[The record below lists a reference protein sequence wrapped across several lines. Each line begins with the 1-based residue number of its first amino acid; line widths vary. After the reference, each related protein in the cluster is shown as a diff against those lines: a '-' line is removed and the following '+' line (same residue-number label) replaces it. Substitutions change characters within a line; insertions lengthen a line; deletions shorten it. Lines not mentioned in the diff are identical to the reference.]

1 MKIGFH
7 ALAAAMM
14 FLPSLAV
21 WAAWP
26 RRRRASWIAA
36 AVAPALWGAGFLL
49 VSESERP
56 LWIAVGSITVIACLY
71 AAYAVARNIGD
82 FESCDRKI
90 EQRTKARDT
99 ILRKVNEL
107 KARIHK
113 IEIEQRES
121 LALYSM
127 IKGLSEALTWED
139 MKPKLDLAVQQYLG
153 IKDYALFVSGGDSG
167 GFRPLIRKNLSSSVG
182 GSWETLQRYQQEH
195 GLRPRV
201 PHALPPPEN
210 ALVLPIFEDQKLTG
224 YFFER
229 LPPGADPA
237 ALLEKSQTFID
248 EIAFAFRRVR
258 LFQEVERHSQID
270 GLTGVHRRGV
280 LDQKLKDEI
289 VRAQTFKTTF
299 CLMMLD
305 IDHFKNINDSYG
317 HPFGD
322 QVLRR
327 IGTILKNSVYETDFV
342 ARYGGEEFAILLPRA
357 ESAGVLRKA
366 EAVRSA
372 VEAEEF
378 ELANE
383 RVRVTVSIGIAH
395 FPKDGN
401 TAEAV
406 VRQADQALYSA
417 KEKGRNQVVEI
428 SKVRES

>member
-7 ALAAAMM
+7 ALAAVLML
-14 FLPSLAV
+14 LPSAAI

-26 RRRRASWIAA
+26 RRRRASWVV
-36 AVAPALWGAGFLL
+36 VAGTLALWGAGFLML
-49 VSESERP
+49 SESERP
-56 LWIAVGSITVIACLY
+56 LWIAVGSIAITACLY

-90 EQRTKARDT
+90 EQRTKARDA

-107 KARIHK
+107 KARIQK
-113 IEIEQRES
+113 VETEQRES

-127 IKGLSEALTWED
+127 IKGLSEALNWED

-153 IKDYALFVSGGDSG
+153 IKDYALFVSGGDSEE
-167 GFRPLIRKNLSSSVG
+167 FRPLIRKNLSSSVG
-182 GSWETLQRYQQEH
+182 GSWETLRRYQQEH

-210 ALVLPIFEDQKLTG
+210 ALALPIFEGQRLIG

-229 LPPGADPA
+229 LPPGVDPA
-237 ALLEKSQTFID
+237 VLLEKSQTFID
-248 EIAFAFRRVR
+248 EITFAFRRVR
-258 LFQEVERHSQID
+258 LFQEVERHSRID
-270 GLTGVHRRGV
+270 GLTGVFRRGV
-280 LDQKLKDEI
+280 LDQKLKDEV

-305 IDHFKNINDSYG
+305 IDNFKRLNDRYG

-322 QVLRR
+322 EVLRR

-378 ELANE
+378 ELANQ

-395 FPKDGN
+395 FPRDGN
-401 TAEAV
+401 SGEAV
-406 VRQADQALYSA
+406 LRQADQALYCA
-417 KEKGRNQVVEI
+417 KEKGRNCVVET
-428 SKVRES
+428 SKIRDA